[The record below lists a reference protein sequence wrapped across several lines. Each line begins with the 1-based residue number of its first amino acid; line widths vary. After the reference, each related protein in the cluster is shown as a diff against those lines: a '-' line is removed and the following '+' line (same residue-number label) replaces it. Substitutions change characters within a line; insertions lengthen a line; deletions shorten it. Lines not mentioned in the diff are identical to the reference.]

1 MVTQQTAV
9 TQFVDTSGVRYAY
22 RTLGPTFSTPLL
34 IHIHFRT
41 SMDFWDPTLIDTLTA
56 RRPVVIF
63 DSAGVGKSSSEIPP
77 TYQGWADNIITFVE
91 ALGIKQIDLLGFSM
105 GGCCVQMV
113 ALTAPWLV
121 RKLILAGTRA
131 SQGLTMDT
139 NSMHP
144 VPLALLSSS
153 NTPEDIERSIAESFC
168 YWTDEGRAAAKA
180 SWERIHER
188 AHDRSPFLDLEGAK
202 WQSVALKDWCM
213 RNPNNS

>member
-22 RTLGPTFSTPLL
+22 RTLGPSFSTPLL

-105 GGCCVQMV
+105 GGCCVKMV

-131 SQGLTMDT
+131 SQGPTMDT

-144 VPLALLSSS
+144 GPLALLSSS
-153 NTPEDIERSIAESFC
+153 NTPEDIEKPIAEAS
-168 YWTDEGRAAAKA
+168 TTGLTREERPPKPHGRGSTNVLMIA
-180 SWERIHER
+180 RH
-188 AHDRSPFLDLEGAK
+188 FLT
-202 WQSVALKDWCM
+202 
-213 RNPNNS
+213 

>member
-1 MVTQQTAV
+1 M
-9 TQFVDTSGVRYAY
+9 
-22 RTLGPTFSTPLL
+22 
-34 IHIHFRT
+34 HIHFRA
-41 SMDFWDPTLIDTLTA
+41 SLDFWDPAFINPLAT
-56 RRPVVIF
+56 RRPVIIF
-63 DSAGVGKSSSEIPP
+63 DNAGVGKSSGEIPP
-77 TYQGWADNIITFVE
+77 THQGWTDNVITFVE

-105 GGCCVQMV
+105 GACCVQMV

-131 SQGLTMDT
+131 SQGPTMDT

-144 VPLALLSSS
+144 GPLTFLSSS
-153 NTPEDIERSIAESFC
+153 NTPEDIEKSIAESFY

-202 WQSVALKDWCM
+202 QQSVALKDRRMGIRITRTIGWV
-213 RNPNNS
+213 S